1 MSGRLHGRGFWR
13 AGAKSTGM
21 HEMLYL
27 VIGWALGLVVCVVVA
42 RAIIVRY
49 RLPWRATLMYF
60 GLVPYPDEVLLPRS
74 PRPRP
79 SR

>member
-1 MSGRLHGRGFWR
+1 
-13 AGAKSTGM
+13 M

-27 VIGWALGLVVCVVVA
+27 VFGWVLGLVMCVALA
-42 RAIIVRY
+42 RAVIVRY

-60 GLVPYPDEVLLPRS
+60 GLVPYPDEVLLPSQR
-74 PRPRP
+74 RPRR

>member
-1 MSGRLHGRGFWR
+1 
-13 AGAKSTGM
+13 M

-27 VIGWALGLVVCVVVA
+27 VIAWALGLVVCVVVA
-42 RAIIVRY
+42 RAIIVRF

-60 GLVPYPDEVLLPRS
+60 GLVPYPDEILLPRYL
-74 PRPRP
+74 RPRA